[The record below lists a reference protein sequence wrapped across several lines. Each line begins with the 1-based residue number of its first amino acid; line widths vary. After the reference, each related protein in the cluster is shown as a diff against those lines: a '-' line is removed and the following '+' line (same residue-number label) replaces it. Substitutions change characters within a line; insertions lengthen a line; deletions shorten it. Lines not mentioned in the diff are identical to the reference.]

1 MEKLIETKLFKL
13 LYDRNSSERELQ
25 DELKIFFVRK
35 KMLFFKKRDL
45 FSIERP

>member
-35 KMLFFKKRDL
+35 QNAILQKKRCT
-45 FSIERP
+45 

>member
-25 DELKIFFVRK
+25 DELKIFFCQK
-35 KMLFFKKRDL
+35 ENAILQKKR
-45 FSIERP
+45 SV